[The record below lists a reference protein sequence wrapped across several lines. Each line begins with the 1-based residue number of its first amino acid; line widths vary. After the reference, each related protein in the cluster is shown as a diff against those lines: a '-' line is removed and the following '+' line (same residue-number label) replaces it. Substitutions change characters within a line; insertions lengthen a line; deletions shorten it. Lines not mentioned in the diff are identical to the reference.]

1 MKGKMKMKK
10 NLSFILALVMIIGA
24 LFSVIPMAEGESD
37 ASTEATAKYV
47 PEIAYANVNYVD
59 SIYMMFAVPAAQ
71 LGEGEALKLIV
82 WESRLDS
89 IAFSYSDIIKE
100 VIEPEATK
108 ATIGGAEY
116 FVFKYNAL
124 DATQMTDV
132 ICARPVVVKDDKAT
146 AYGKVIEYSILE
158 YVASA
163 KGEIDG
169 IAGLSNTDL
178 IAALDQMLV
187 FGSLAQRY
195 SADEIEFYA
204 DDEVNC
210 FYATSIVNGIEK
222 GKEFAGFFKYEEGG
236 VATFNAPFVDGTTI
250 EKITDS
256 EGKVLEDADE
266 FTDGLQ
272 IEAKDADI
280 SLVVYYKNAIARSF
294 NPDAFGIGMEANNYD
309 AVVGGNG
316 LVKKTSAYGVTF
328 TGAGSVNFS
337 GQASQMDSYNRM
349 NYWHSLKTVADP
361 SNPDNIVWQLT
372 ATNKPALNFSQ
383 VTPADFAG
391 IGFGDTIYPAFT
403 FEMTL
408 GTTGGKMPSTGL
420 YYFRHRVKP
429 ANGSVDTVGYADLNL
444 FRITNGEVLLTDG
457 TVVGA
462 IPETGMR
469 KFAITIDA
477 LTGAIYGYAE
487 NLETGVMEKTSEG
500 MIRLADSKTF
510 NGRHEAYL
518 ADPVANA
525 DLYMYENIY
534 TFFTQSAKLEP
545 TWVFGNGGN
554 TNAEFEN
561 ATIVLDGVETPIH
574 TKDADGNKIFNMDA
588 VKALAERD
596 HSFLLDDFNLVMGF
610 AYN

>member
-1 MKGKMKMKK
+1 MKK
-10 NLSFILALVMIIGA
+10 NISLVLALVMIVGA

-37 ASTEATAKYV
+37 ASTEVAAKYV

-100 VIEPEATK
+100 VLEPEATK

-266 FTDGLQ
+266 HTDGLQ

-280 SLVVYYKNAIARSF
+280 SLVVYYKNAVARISA
-294 NPDAFGIGMEANNYD
+294 PDAFGIGMEVNNYD
-309 AVVGGNG
+309 DGVVGGNG
-316 LVKKTSAYGVTF
+316 LVKKTSATAVTL
-328 TGAGSVNFS
+328 TGAGSANLS
-337 GQASQMDSYNRM
+337 GVACTPDSYSRM
-349 NYWHSLKTVADP
+349 NYWASIKTVAEP
-361 SNPDNIVWQLT
+361 SNPDNLVWQLT
-372 ATNKPALNFSQ
+372 ATGTPAFNFTQ
-383 VTPADFAG
+383 ITPADFAG
-391 IGFGDTIYPAFT
+391 VGFGDTIYPAFT

-408 GTTGGKMPSTGL
+408 GANGGKLPNTGL

-429 ANGSVDTVGYADLNL
+429 ANSSVDTANYADLNL
-444 FRITNGEVLLTDG
+444 FKIVNGQLVLPDLT
-457 TVVGA
+457 TVIGD

-477 LTGAIYGYAE
+477 LTNKVYGFAE
-487 NLETGVMEKTSEG
+487 NLETGAMELTVESE
-500 MIRLADSKTF
+500 IDYTKSAAF
-510 NGRHEAYL
+510 NKRRDAYL
-518 ADPVANA
+518 ADPVANS
-525 DLYMYENIY
+525 DLAMYENVY
-534 TFFTQSAKLEP
+534 TFFTQSPKLEP
-545 TWVFGNGGN
+545 TWVIGAGGK
-554 TNAEFEN
+554 TNVEFEN
-561 ATIVLDGVETPIH
+561 ATIELNGVETPIH

-596 HSFLLDDFNLVMGF
+596 YSFLLDDFAIVMGF